1 MYIHVYIHVY
11 IPLCNSQTSMVCV
24 ICVVVV
30 AAGNIVG
37 GDLIGMAFFD
47 DQVMNVD
54 MEPLPCVLNKWSSCD
69 RMLASGML
77 LCLASKHNTNSI
89 TRLTLL

>member
-1 MYIHVYIHVY
+1 
-11 IPLCNSQTSMVCV
+11 MVCV

-47 DQVMNVD
+47 DQVMNAD
-54 MEPLPCVLNKWSSCD
+54 MEPLQCVLNKWSSCD

-89 TRLTLL
+89 THLTLL